1 MRIISTTELD
11 AIARRGLADIEAIFS
26 GQMDDETMEKANMT
40 LKLLREGS
48 KRYSAE
54 TNRMA
59 MAFRL
64 ARTLEVPKQEL
75 LPIWRQLAGSEA
87 AERAQKAIESAQADA
102 GASTP
107 VKKGR

>member
-1 MRIISTTELD
+1 MSIISTSELD
-11 AIARRGLADIEAIFS
+11 AIARRGLTDIEAIFA
-26 GQMDDETMEKANMT
+26 GQMDDDTMEKANMAI
-40 LKLLREGS
+40 KLLRIGS
-48 KRYSAE
+48 GRYSAE

-59 MAFRL
+59 LAFRL

-75 LPIWRQLAGSEA
+75 VPLWRQLAGSEA

-102 GASTP
+102 DASAP